1 MTRVLAS
8 LALGAVLLL
17 GAPGR
22 AQDATPARAFGT
34 FWDRARGQPFPTQ
47 LRLWDQLVEAPRRRL
62 YAEAVWEI
70 RLHPDWRARRER
82 MLRARFAAYPR
93 LAGEVETEARALE
106 ATLPGQLARFRT
118 LFPDAPGLP
127 RIEVVLAPTFDAKS
141 GLLPDGRPVLLLAA
155 DSLALER
162 ADLGILLPHELFHLY
177 HAARAG
183 IRNDGVMPGA
193 TVRLPLFAEG
203 LATYVSSVLAPG
215 RPDGQL
221 LLQDDLGALPA
232 DRLPEI
238 SRRFLADAEAPAA
251 DPAHPEAFR
260 RWFNVSPGGRS
271 DLPDRAGYWLGLQLV
286 RELRRTTP
294 LAELAA
300 WPPARAEA
308 ETLKTLER
316 LARGR

>member
-215 RPDGQL
+215 RT
-221 LLQDDLGALPA
+221 ASCC
-232 DRLPEI
+232 
-238 SRRFLADAEAPAA
+238 SRTTSAPC
-251 DPAHPEAFR
+251 
-260 RWFNVSPGGRS
+260 
-271 DLPDRAGYWLGLQLV
+271 
-286 RELRRTTP
+286 RRTACRRSAGASWPMRRPPRRIRPIRRPSGAGSTCRRAAGPTCPTGPATGSASSWCGSSGAP
-294 LAELAA
+294 LP
-300 WPPARAEA
+300 WRSWRPGPPP
-308 ETLKTLER
+308 
-316 LARGR
+316 GRRRRH